1 MRRGCWRD
9 RNDFRRSSA
18 LRVTLTSNEAELAG
32 MMRRARSGDK
42 LAYETLLRELI
53 PLFRTYYLRRVRDN
67 RSELDDFVQEC
78 LIAVHQ
84 RQITYDLDRP
94 LTPWIFAIAKYKL
107 IDRFR
112 ARKASLSLSSI
123 DDLDL
128 GYETESALNA
138 RLDVDALLESASPK
152 QRAAI
157 VATKIRGESV
167 AEHAAASNVSMS
179 DVKVSVH
186 RGLKALAGLVRGK
199 S

>member
-1 MRRGCWRD
+1 MRRTRG
-9 RNDFRRSSA
+9 
-18 LRVTLTSNEAELAG
+18 
-32 MMRRARSGDK
+32 GDK
-42 LAYETLLRELI
+42 QAYETLLRELI
-53 PLFRTYYLRRVRDN
+53 PLFRAYYSRRVRDN

-78 LIAVHQ
+78 LFAVHQ

-112 ARKASLSLSSI
+112 ARKESLNLSSI
-123 DDLDL
+123 DDIEP

-138 RLDVDALLESASPK
+138 RLDLDALLASVSPK

-157 VATKIRGESV
+157 VATKICGDSV
-167 AEHAAASNVSMS
+167 AEHAAVSNVSVS

-186 RGLKALAGLVRGK
+186 RGIKALANLVRGK

>member
-1 MRRGCWRD
+1 MTAREG
-9 RNDFRRSSA
+9 
-18 LRVTLTSNEAELAG
+18 ELAG
-32 MMRRARSGDK
+32 LMRRARSGDK
-42 LAYETLLRELI
+42 KSYEVLLRELI
-53 PLFRTYYLRRVRDN
+53 PLFRSYYLRRVRDN
-67 RSELDDFVQEC
+67 RTELDDFVQEC

-94 LTPWIFAIAKYKL
+94 LTPWIFAIARYKL

-112 ARKASLSLSSI
+112 GRKESLDLSSI
-123 DDLDL
+123 DDFEP
-128 GYETESALNA
+128 GYETEAALNA
-138 RLDVDALLESASPK
+138 RLDVDTLLASASPK

-157 VATKIRGESV
+157 IATKLRGDSI
-167 AEHAAASNVSMS
+167 AEHAAASNVSES

>member
-1 MRRGCWRD
+1 
-9 RNDFRRSSA
+9 
-18 LRVTLTSNEAELAG
+18 
-32 MMRRARSGDK
+32 MRRARSGDK